1 MAQPAT
7 VSADLL
13 RTLLAGCRR
22 AERGPQRQLYGLYY
36 SFALGVVRRYAH
48 TRDEALEVVND
59 GFLKIFGDLKNLKRF
74 DDTRPGVVALFGGWL
89 RRIMVYTA
97 IDRFRAEARHQQQ
110 DLSEVQD
117 APSDEATALD
127 ALAYEELLVVLQR
140 LPPAYRTVFNL
151 YTLDGFTHEEIA
163 AQLRIS
169 VGASKSN
176 LFKAR
181 AHLKKILLLHHYH
194 VYAGNV

>member
-22 AERGPQRQLYGLYY
+22 AERGAQRQLYGLYY
-36 SFALGVVRRYAH
+36 SFALGIVRRYAH

-59 GFLKIFGDLKNLKRF
+59 GFLKIFDNLKHF
-74 DDTRPGVVALFGGWL
+74 DDSRPEVGALFGGWL

-117 APSDEATALD
+117 APSGEATVLD
-127 ALAYEELLVVLQR
+127 ALAYEELLVLLQR

-151 YTLDGFTHEEIA
+151 HTLDGFSHEEIA
-163 AQLRIS
+163 TQLRIS

-181 AHLKKILLLHHYH
+181 AHLKKMLLLHHHH
-194 VYAGNV
+194 VYTGNV